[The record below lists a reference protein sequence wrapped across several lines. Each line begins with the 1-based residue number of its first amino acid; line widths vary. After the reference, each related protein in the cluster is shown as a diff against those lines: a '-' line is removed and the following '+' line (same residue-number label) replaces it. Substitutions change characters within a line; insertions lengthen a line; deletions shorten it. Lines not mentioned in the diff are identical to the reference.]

1 MRVDDRDSR
10 HLGSIVRKKIPW
22 THLICIMRSGHEI
35 FFFFSTPFDSITS
48 PDATACKSGRM
59 LGLWG
64 RFRCLEQVAPTEGS
78 DPLHLQCCPQV
89 AIAVDWFVTSF
100 QLLCSSRIGLL
111 GAVVVVLRDTPRTVI
126 FPVTQRK
133 FYPHEK
139 SEIKSAH
146 SPRRWLHDE
155 IYRVLLSQF
164 CGPWWAVKVGDP
176 PNSAERNQSVT
187 DSAGH
192 WTWPEYK
199 KDVI

>member
-10 HLGSIVRKKIPW
+10 HLGSIVRKKIQFNSLDSS
-22 THLICIMRSGHEI
+22 HLHNAVRAWD
-35 FFFFSTPFDSITS
+35 FLFFSTPFDSITS

-164 CGPWWAVKVGDP
+164 YGPW
-176 PNSAERNQSVT
+176 
-187 DSAGH
+187 
-192 WTWPEYK
+192 
-199 KDVI
+199 